1 MGDRREQMT
10 IVGPDFR
17 LARLESGRGV
27 NGVAG
32 SQGNVGGGERISMAV
47 SRNSDSVTGIRFVPL
62 HHPNAP
68 RAFGSAS
75 ACFTPMSSLLTSFC
89 GRLGRVVGDPGVRAD
104 YSREVGL
111 GPDMHRITGVPNG
124 FQR

>member
-27 NGVAG
+27 NGAAARKG
-32 SQGNVGGGERISMAV
+32 TSGGAERISMAV
-47 SRNSDSVTGIRFVPL
+47 LRNSDSVTGIRFVPL
-62 HHPNAP
+62 HPPNAP

-75 ACFTPMSSLLTSFC
+75 ACFTPMSSLLTCFAVGS
-89 GRLGRVVGDPGVRAD
+89 GR
-104 YSREVGL
+104 EE
-111 GPDMHRITGVPNG
+111 PDD
-124 FQR
+124 

>member
-1 MGDRREQMT
+1 MGDRRKQMT
-10 IVGPDFR
+10 IVGPDF

-47 SRNSDSVTGIRFVPL
+47 LRNSDSVTGIRFVPL
-62 HHPNAP
+62 NHPNAP

-89 GRLGRVVGDPGVRAD
+89 RAISSHHF
-104 YSREVGL
+104 YFHTHFMMFRSFC
-111 GPDMHRITGVPNG
+111 
-124 FQR
+124 FQKI

>member
-10 IVGPDFR
+10 IVGPGFC
-17 LARLESGRGV
+17 LARLESGRGA

-47 SRNSDSVTGIRFVPL
+47 LSNSDSVTGTRFVPL

-75 ACFTPMSSLLTSFC
+75 AYFTPMSSLLTSFC
-89 GRLGRVVGDPGVRAD
+89 GRLRPCRRRLGQREAELSQKAKTGGSWPCWLVRT
-104 YSREVGL
+104 
-111 GPDMHRITGVPNG
+111 PDAN
-124 FQR
+124 